1 MNKSAIALS
10 VALATASFSSAAEI
24 RINGFASII
33 GGQTLDSEDTL
44 YGYDNDFDLENRS
57 LFALQLSADLQEN
70 LTATAQIVG
79 RGKNDFDAEFEWAYM
94 TYNLSDSS
102 QFSAGKMR
110 IPFYRYSDFLD
121 VGYAYRW
128 IKPPQS
134 VYNLSFSTYNGV
146 SYLHNSTLGDW
157 DSSAQFVFGSVDD
170 DIVAITNSDA
180 AQLDNTLGVN
190 WTLSKDWFSARVA
203 YFVTEA
209 SISAANSPELSSLLA
224 GLNGYGL
231 SEQANNIAIDED
243 DAYFAAVGFSVDYN
257 DFLFDAEYTQFEV
270 DNSILAE
277 QQQYYASFGYRLDAW
292 TLHLTYE
299 HNEDKN
305 GADEF
310 NTVPLTINAANGAT
324 IPVTTDPSNANA
336 PYLRSLVN
344 GALNGVRSE
353 SETWSVGARYDFHPA
368 AAFKVELN
376 QFDNTLSN
384 EKAELLSFGIDLV
397 F

>member
-10 VALATASFSSAAEI
+10 VALATTSFSSAAEI

-57 LFALQLSADLQEN
+57 LFALQLSADLQDN
-70 LTATAQIVG
+70 LSATAQIVG

-94 TYNLSDSS
+94 TYKLSDSS

-209 SISAANSPELSSLLA
+209 SISANSPELSSLLA

-243 DAYFAAVGFSVDYN
+243 DAYFAAVGFSIDYN

-336 PYLRSLVN
+336 P
-344 GALNGVRSE
+344 
-353 SETWSVGARYDFHPA
+353 TCA
-368 AAFKVELN
+368 A
-376 QFDNTLSN
+376 
-384 EKAELLSFGIDLV
+384 
-397 F
+397 